1 MPASLATGLA
11 ASVKRGGMAEREI
24 TDARNL
30 VAEVSAL
37 GAAMRERRR
46 HDRQPLSWTATIE
59 VRGKRFEGTI
69 IDLSPGGARLR
80 FDAAIARGDE
90 LTLVLKELDGLGARV
105 VWQQQG
111 EASIQ
116 FMLGPEEVTDR
127 VESKIGLDLRARPAN
142 RTPAAPPAPMPSP
155 MPDAPP
161 QKRPGRLGL
170 LALAGSAATVI
181 LGGVVLSSGDESIK
195 QVFAITGGAAGQHDC
210 SNRLDKLAGS
220 TNQIDF
226 SLNVASAVQSKC
238 LDLKQISGGE
248 TDPRGHM
255 VQATKVRPVDKANT
269 H

>member
-1 MPASLATGLA
+1 
-11 ASVKRGGMAEREI
+11 MAEQQI
-24 TDARNL
+24 TDAKNL
-30 VAEVSAL
+30 VSKVSAL
-37 GAAMRERRR
+37 GALMRERRR

-105 VWQQQG
+105 IWQQQG
-111 EASIQ
+111 EAGIQ
-116 FMLGPEEVTDR
+116 FMLGPEEVTAR
-127 VESKIGLDLRARPAN
+127 VESKTGLDLRGPAK
-142 RTPAAPPAPMPSP
+142 RVAPSPPPPMPEAL
-155 MPDAPP
+155 APAG
-161 QKRPGRLGL
+161 KRKGRLGL
-170 LALAGSAATVI
+170 LALAGSSATI
-181 LGGVVLSSGDESIK
+181 LLGAMLVGSGEEGIK
-195 QVFAITGGAAGQHDC
+195 QVFAITGGAASQHDC
-210 SNRLDKLAGS
+210 SSRLDKLAGS

-238 LDLKQISGGE
+238 LDLKQVGGGE

-255 VQATKVRPVDKANT
+255 VQATKVRPIDKAGT